1 MDAAG
6 YATLVVVADVV
17 LDDAE
22 IGNAELRHLRAL
34 PVLLEP
40 TA

>member
-6 YATLVVVADVV
+6 NATLVVVANVV

-22 IGNAELRHLRAL
+22 IRNTELRHLRAL

-40 TA
+40 AA